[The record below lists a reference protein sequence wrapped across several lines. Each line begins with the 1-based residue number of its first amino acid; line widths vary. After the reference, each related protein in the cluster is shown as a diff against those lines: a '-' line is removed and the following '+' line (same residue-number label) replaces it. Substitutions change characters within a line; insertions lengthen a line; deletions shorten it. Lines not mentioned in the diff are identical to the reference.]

1 LTQARAGR
9 DPVCPGFRLSGVLP
23 LLNLQQTTDM
33 PISVRDS
40 RYSPGDRKWM
50 ESVYRDYLDDLA
62 PLSTGL
68 FPILPEFGHR
78 EPDQLASWFADSSA
92 HLLTICKESQP
103 VGFAM
108 VRTGQVIA
116 GRGPVDYSMAEFFV
130 ARPWRRLGAGQE
142 AVRLILDRFAGRWH
156 IMEYLRN
163 PQAVAFW
170 RRVVSGYTGGQY
182 QERAANGE
190 IHQYFDSRT
199 KAKR

>member
-1 LTQARAGR
+1 
-9 DPVCPGFRLSGVLP
+9 
-23 LLNLQQTTDM
+23 
-33 PISVRDS
+33 
-40 RYSPGDRKWM
+40 M
-50 ESVYRDYLDDLA
+50 ETVYHDYLTDLS
-62 PLSTGL
+62 PKGTGV
-68 FPILPEFGHR
+68 FPMLPEVGHR
-78 EPDQLASWFADSSA
+78 EPDQLASWFSDSSA
-92 HLLTICKESQP
+92 HLLTIVKDAQP

-116 GRGPVDYSMAEFFV
+116 GRGPVDFSMAEFFV
-130 ARPWRRLGAGQE
+130 ARPFRRLGAGQE

-163 PQAVAFW
+163 PEAVAFW
-170 RRVVSGYTGGQY
+170 RRVVGAYTGGQY